1 VGELKEPEEESMGSS
16 NEDPRAVRTRQAI
29 GQAAAALLSTDGWEA
44 LTVAQLCKR
53 AQVARSTF
61 YEHYRE
67 PWEPVF
73 ALLVARFYEQ
83 FPEYGGEELL
93 LDPTTLLASGRPL
106 SYPIFAHVEA
116 NIDLYRRAFEDPR
129 GAPLVRAF
137 ESAVA
142 EVSRR
147 QHAALRRLSSAR
159 VDEELTAAFLAGAAV
174 ASARVW
180 VLREHRQSAV
190 SLAYWF
196 SQIAAPGLLGIMGL
210 GELLE
215 G

>member
-1 VGELKEPEEESMGSS
+1 MGGADRSEDSILEPS
-16 NEDPRAVRTRQAI
+16 
-29 GQAAAALLSTDGWEA
+29 
-44 LTVAQLCKR
+44 
-53 AQVARSTF
+53 
-61 YEHYRE
+61 
-67 PWEPVF
+67 
-73 ALLVARFYEQ
+73 
-83 FPEYGGEELL
+83 
-93 LDPTTLLASGRPL
+93 TLLASGRPL

-116 NIDLYRRAFEDPR
+116 NIDFYRRAFEDPR

-147 QHAALRRLSSAR
+147 QHAA
-159 VDEELTAAFLAGAAV
+159 FLAGAAV

-180 VLREHRQSAV
+180 VLRGDRQSAV

-196 SQIAAPGLLGIMGL
+196 SQMAAPGLLGIMGL
-210 GELLE
+210 EELLD